1 MHKNGAKW
9 RRYTRVSVDKNPS
22 SPPLPL
28 DQNVKLRI
36 IDKSSFSRQ
45 NFLIGHDKSRQDC
58 RQYPRNGRIRDI
70 RGYSILYHSPPLPL
84 PPSLLPST
92 NLRGE
97 PVSRVNLRRRGARGK
112 LEKRI
117 RDWRLA
123 RGGDVHID
131 AYFNDGWKDAILSR
145 DKSIPFRIFLLSSS
159 LLLLLHTSL
168 FTRLATVNFAFHR
181 ASLICT

>member
-84 PPSLLPST
+84 LLSLPPSS

-117 RDWRLA
+117 RDWR
-123 RGGDVHID
+123 GEETYISMHILMT
-131 AYFNDGWKDAILSR
+131 DGKTRSSPATNPSLSVFFFYHPPC
-145 DKSIPFRIFLLSSS
+145 SFSYTP
-159 LLLLLHTSL
+159 L
-168 FTRLATVNFAFHR
+168 FSHGSRP
-181 ASLICT
+181 

>member
-84 PPSLLPST
+84 PPSLLEFTGRAGVARKSSQT
-92 NLRGE
+92 RR
-97 PVSRVNLRRRGARGK
+97 SREIGK
-112 LEKRI
+112 T
-117 RDWRLA
+117 DPRLA